1 MGEKDLV
8 RDVRFKG
15 GMTMNH
21 EKIPDPTAD
30 RAIGRVDRQSR
41 LEKKHGVKVG
51 ENITLIYDRTTKA
64 QGKKLLVPIKVRIT
78 DVSDHW
84 IRVRLP
90 WGIL

>member
-1 MGEKDLV
+1 
-8 RDVRFKG
+8 
-15 GMTMNH
+15 MNH

-30 RAIGRVDRQSR
+30 RAIGRVDRQ
-41 LEKKHGVKVG
+41 KHGVKVG